1 LRETTSQFSSHPLR
15 RISELEVFVGTIIGK
30 NGIPSKRQREFT
42 TGMRERFDR
51 DVSFV
56 VDCITKGNEDGVR
69 DDEALERSIAC
80 LAVAMEN
87 EALGKEVGIL
97 ASFKY
102 IAAAVCLKEIE
113 RFQGWSSTF
122 GLDF

>member
-1 LRETTSQFSSHPLR
+1 
-15 RISELEVFVGTIIGK
+15 
-30 NGIPSKRQREFT
+30 
-42 TGMRERFDR
+42 MRERFDR

-56 VDCITKGNEDGVR
+56 VDCITKGNENGIR

-87 EALGKEVGIL
+87 EAPGAEVGIF

-102 IAAAVCLKEIE
+102 IAAAVCLKEVE

-122 GLDF
+122 GIDF